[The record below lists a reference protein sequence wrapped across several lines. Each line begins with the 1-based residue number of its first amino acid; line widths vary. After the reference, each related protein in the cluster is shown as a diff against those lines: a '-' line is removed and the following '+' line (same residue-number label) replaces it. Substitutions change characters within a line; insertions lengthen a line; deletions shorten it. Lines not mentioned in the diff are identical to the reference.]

1 MILNFFLDHV
11 DSLKKAERERKL
23 KRLEEIKL
31 DIETAKKHKA
41 DMLLAEQ
48 NEDKRIH
55 EEYIMMQK
63 KEKEEENNLQY
74 VSLKNYD
81 ELWNIWISCI

>member
-1 MILNFFLDHV
+1 
-11 DSLKKAERERKL
+11 
-23 KRLEEIKL
+23 
-31 DIETAKKHKA
+31 
-41 DMLLAEQ
+41 MLLAEQ